1 MNGSNIK
8 LFQELDS
15 DDESEVDP
23 FSDDGEYGNDP
34 YYVPDKDRDAGQS
47 SDEES
52 EKNDGPH
59 CSTGTEHCE
68 NEIVQEDIDSYIFA
82 SSNESSDDTS
92 EVEPNTCETESEGE
106 WFENAKEI
114 PQFNF
119 DARNCG
125 VKISLEEN
133 CTPRDIF
140 DKIFT
145 SDVMQKLDDSTNT
158 YESNLCADN
167 PHTRNARFTDFKPTN
182 NEEMY
187 KFLGICL
194 LQGQVK
200 APKIRDLFSRDPF
213 YYHPVFRHSMTGCR
227 FEQLI
232 RCLSCSAES
241 GDETK
246 LRKIQP
252 LLNLFLQSFQSA
264 LYSGDYLSLDESLLL
279 FRGRLQFRQY
289 IKGKKAQYGI
299 KLYGLTTSDGYVLNI
314 EIYQGAE
321 DNKQKSKVGNI
332 VHRLMA
338 PYLNKGHHLIMDN
351 FYNSV
356 ELSKNLLSYK
366 THVTGTLRVN
376 RKGNPKAITGTKL
389 SKGEYIWRRQ
399 GRVYVSKWRD
409 KREVLCITTGNHPQH
424 VQTTRK
430 WGRTID
436 KPNCRL

>member
-1 MNGSNIK
+1 MDGYNKQRDRIFK

-34 YYVPDKDRDAGQS
+34 DYVPDKDRDAGQS

-52 EKNDGPH
+52 KKNDEPH
-59 CSTGTEHCE
+59 RSTSRVPRTEHCE
-68 NEIVQEDIDSYIFA
+68 NEIVQEDIDSYIVEDPA
-82 SSNESSDDTS
+82 GSTNESSDDTS
-92 EVEPNTCETESEGE
+92 EVEANTCETESEGE

-140 DKIFT
+140 DMIFT
-145 SDVMQKLDDSTNT
+145 SDIMQKLVDSTNT
-158 YESNLCADN
+158 YGSNLCAAN
-167 PHTRNARFTDFKPTN
+167 RPHTRNARFTVFKPTN

-200 APKIRDLFSRDPF
+200 APKIRDLFSSDPL
-213 YYHPVFRHSMTGCR
+213 YYHPVFRHSMTGRR

-264 LYSGDYLSLDESLLL
+264 LYPGEYLSLDESLLL

-289 IKGKKAQYGI
+289 IKSKKAQYGI
-299 KLYGLTTSDGYVLNI
+299 KLYELTTSDGYVLNI

-321 DNKQKSKVGNI
+321 DDKQKSKVGNI

-356 ELSKNLLSYK
+356 ELSKDLLSYK

-389 SKGEYIWRRQ
+389 SK
-399 GRVYVSKWRD
+399 
-409 KREVLCITTGNHPQH
+409 
-424 VQTTRK
+424 
-430 WGRTID
+430 
-436 KPNCRL
+436 